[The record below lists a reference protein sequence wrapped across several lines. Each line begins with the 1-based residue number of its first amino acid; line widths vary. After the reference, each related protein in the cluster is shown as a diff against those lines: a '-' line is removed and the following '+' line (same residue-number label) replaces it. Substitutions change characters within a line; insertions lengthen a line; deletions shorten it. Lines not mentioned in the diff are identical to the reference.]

1 MTQKDKAH
9 SCDMHEALI
18 SYLYNEATEEENRRV
33 VMHLNECHACNQE
46 VEAFNR
52 VRGLLQQWQ
61 LDDLPVVRL
70 DASSERVPEARRS
83 VLTVLRELLT
93 ITPLWAKAL
102 GGLATAMLVLA
113 VMGTE
118 VNISGGGLRL
128 RMDIWQRAEPVSAVN
143 TTTPDATAPDLERIR
158 AEVKSMVN
166 TMVAE
171 SERRQKEEIAA
182 RLVSLESQL
191 HSARSAE
198 LAKITA
204 RIQEQRSR
212 LKTLERDIDRREG
225 LGLTDILFSEV
236 APRPGERSA
245 GSDD

>member
-1 MTQKDKAH
+1 MTQKDKTH
-9 SCDMHEALI
+9 SCDMHEALV

-70 DASSERVPEARRS
+70 DASSERVPEARRT
-83 VLTVLRELLT
+83 VLTALRELLT

-102 GGLATAMLVLA
+102 GGLAAAMLVLA

-143 TTTPDATAPDLERIR
+143 TTTAPDATANDLERIR
-158 AEVKSMVN
+158 GEVKAMVN

-171 SERRQKEEIAA
+171 SERRQKEEITAQ
-182 RLVSLESQL
+182 LVSLESQL

-198 LAKITA
+198 LVRLRSHTGAAIKVRRLSATLIAAKGSVLLTYYSA
-204 RIQEQRSR
+204 R
-212 LKTLERDIDRREG
+212 
-225 LGLTDILFSEV
+225 
-236 APRPGERSA
+236 
-245 GSDD
+245 